1 MSVYKRGKKG
11 THWHYYFRV
20 RGVRYRGAIPEARTK
35 WEAEKAESKIKQDVF
50 EGRFGKVETGTM
62 KLKDFI
68 DEIYMPWAK
77 SNKKSWLNDHYSK
90 PILEQFFGNKQLRE
104 IQPLEIEKFKSKR
117 LATKTKHETQ
127 RAPASVNREF
137 EMLSRVFTL
146 AIAVGKADSNP
157 CVRVK
162 KFKLDNE
169 RYRYLVP
176 EEEAALMDKLVDKR
190 AHLHP
195 MVIVALGLGLRKRE
209 QLNLRRDQVDFF
221 RNVVIA
227 SKTKGKRN
235 REIPLD
241 VLDER
246 VKPILIRLCGKKR
259 ADEFVFV
266 NPDTEKPY
274 TDIKRSFA
282 TACDKA
288 KVRDLEWHD
297 LRATFCTRLG
307 LAGYDAFT
315 IKAIMGHRDMKTT
328 ERYIRANRLTKEVG
342 FVQGVHKLATNEIRP
357 PTAAAVNA

>member
-1 MSVYKRGKKG
+1 
-11 THWHYYFRV
+11 
-20 RGVRYRGAIPEARTK
+20 
-35 WEAEKAESKIKQDVF
+35 
-50 EGRFGKVETGTM
+50 
-62 KLKDFI
+62 
-68 DEIYMPWAK
+68 
-77 SNKKSWLNDHYSK
+77 
-90 PILEQFFGNKQLRE
+90 
-104 IQPLEIEKFKSKR
+104 
-117 LATKTKHETQ
+117 
-127 RAPASVNREF
+127 
-137 EMLSRVFTL
+137 MLSRVFTL